1 MRILLMFL
9 RFGVVLAAGFATF
22 GVAAMLGAYLYMASG
37 LPSVASLKDIQLQTP
52 LRVYTRKGE
61 LMAVFGEKRRKPLS
75 LQQVPMLMQRAFLA
89 AEDDRFYAHPGVDY
103 HGLLRAAWQ
112 LLRTGEKQQGGST
125 ITMQLARNFFLTSER
140 TYERKLRE
148 VFLALKVERALSKH
162 EILELY
168 LNKIYLGNR
177 AYGVGAAAEVYY
189 GLEAGELNLSQIAMI
204 AGLPK
209 APSIYNPIADAAHAI
224 ERRNY
229 VLQRMHELRFIDD
242 KDYQIAL
249 RASGTA
255 RLHDP
260 AVAVKAP
267 YVAEM
272 ARMEM
277 ISRFGLDAYTGG
289 YKVKTTVSAD
299 KQRAAAEALRAG
311 LEAYDKRHGYRG
323 AEQRIGPDV
332 LADRRAWRSVLADY
346 PPVAG
351 LRAGLVV
358 NVGEKSAKVY
368 AGDRKLVTLGWEDL
382 SWARPYI
389 NQNAQGSTPGTAADV
404 LARGDI
410 VRIVQN
416 EKGGGWRLTQLPDVS
431 GALVSLD
438 PRDGAIVALVGG
450 LDFNQSNFNRA
461 TQAFRQPGSAFKPF
475 IYSAALEHGFTPAS
489 TINDAPVVFDAS
501 GLENMWRP
509 ENYGG
514 TFYGP
519 TRMRVALA
527 QSRNMVSIRLLSSMG
542 LSAAMDHISQFG
554 FDLSRLPMDLSLALG
569 SGSVTPLELAAG
581 YAVFANGGFRIA
593 PYLIES
599 IKTVGGKTV
608 LRANPPALCESAACQ
623 PGASSP
629 LRADDGTLAVNS
641 PAETA
646 TDSAAVAVQRADE
659 RRKTVIYPRDFA
671 PRALPAANAYQ
682 MVSMMKDVI
691 STGTGAR
698 AMALNRTD
706 LAGKTGTTNDQ
717 HDAWFSGY
725 NTRLVTT
732 VWLGFDSPRPMG
744 DAEVGGAAALP
755 VWIDYMRVAL
765 RDIPESN
772 MPQPAGMVTVRID
785 PQTGLLASSASD
797 DGIFETFRSDQV
809 PRRGAMAP
817 QPVYGRSDQQPFEV
831 PEQLF

>member
-22 GVAAMLGAYLYMASG
+22 GAAAMLGAYLYLAPG

-52 LRVYTRKGE
+52 LRVYTREGE

-89 AEDDRFYAHPGVDY
+89 AEDDRFYTHPGVDY

-112 LLRTGEKQQGGST
+112 LLSTGEKQQGGST

-148 VFLALKVERALSKH
+148 VFLALKMERELSKH

-189 GLEAGELNLSQIAMI
+189 GLDARELNLSQIAII

-209 APSIYNPIADAAHAI
+209 APSIYNPIADPAHAI

-229 VLQRMHELRFIDD
+229 VLQRMHDLHFIDD

-249 RASGTA
+249 RRSGTA

-260 AVAVKAP
+260 AVASKAP

-323 AEQRIGPDV
+323 AEQRIGPDM
-332 LADRRAWRSVLADY
+332 LADRSAWRSVLADY

-351 LRAGLVV
+351 LGAGLVI

-368 AGDRKLVTLGWEDL
+368 AGGGKLITLSWEDL

-389 NQNAQGSTPGTAADV
+389 NQNAQGGTPDTAADV

-416 EKGGGWRLTQLPDVS
+416 EKGGWGLTQLPDVS

-461 TQAFRQPGSAFKPF
+461 TQAYRQPGSAFKPF

-501 GLENMWRP
+501 GLENIWRP

-542 LSAAMDHISQFG
+542 LSAAMDHISKFG
-554 FDLSRLPMDLSLALG
+554 FDASRLPMDLSLALG

-581 YAVFANGGFRIA
+581 YAVFANGGFRIS

-608 LRANPPALCESAACQ
+608 FRANPPALCESAACQ
-623 PGASSP
+623 PGAAPP
-629 LRADDGTLAVNS
+629 LSADNGTLAVMS
-641 PAETA
+641 PAKTA

-659 RRKTVIYPRDFA
+659 RRDTVIYPRDFA

-691 STGTGAR
+691 STGTGAK

-732 VWLGFDSPRPMG
+732 VWLGFDNPRPMG
-744 DAEVGGAAALP
+744 DVEVGGAAALP

-772 MPQPAGMVTVRID
+772 LPQPAGMVTVRID
-785 PQTGLLASSASD
+785 PQTGLLASSVSD

-817 QPVYGRSDQQPFEV
+817 APVYGRSEQQPVEV